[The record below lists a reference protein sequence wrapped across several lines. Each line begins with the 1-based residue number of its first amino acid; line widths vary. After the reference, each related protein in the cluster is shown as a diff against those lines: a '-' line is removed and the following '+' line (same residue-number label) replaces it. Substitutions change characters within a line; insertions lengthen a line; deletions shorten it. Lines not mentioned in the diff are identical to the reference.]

1 MALNMKKEVDLPKEN
16 DQWTNKIKVINLN
29 TTASYAQF

>member
-1 MALNMKKEVDLPKEN
+1 MKKEVDLPKEN